1 MKLVIQRVSKAW
13 VKNLSS
19 GQSREIQKG
28 VVVFVGFSKD
38 DSETVIARAVDRILN
53 LRIFP
58 EEGEKGDFSI
68 SVKEGN
74 FEILVVPEFTLYG
87 NIKKGRRPDFGEAK
101 NFNEAKSLYEKF
113 LEELKKHTE
122 FKSGWF
128 GAMQEV
134 AIFNFGP
141 VTLIYEK

>member
-38 DSETVIARAVDRILN
+38 DSETVIARAVDRILG